1 MKLTNKQALDAYNE
15 IVEAFVKSEPLPVN
29 AVNLLVYSIQDLQ
42 VRDYLLGHAP
52 ITFGAEGAIKFVT
65 EILPLVEEGHRSPFY
80 TVLSAFYYEAGDS
93 ELAYVSLM
101 QAQLL
106 DPEYSLAKLL
116 DRVFKAG
123 WSKDAFASM
132 RNELHPKVV
141 ETFKVEEELAI
152 A

>member
-80 TVLSAFYYEAGDS
+80 TVLSAFYYEAGDN

>member
-15 IVEAFVKSEPLPVN
+15 IVEAFVSNEPLPVN
-29 AVNLLVYSIQDLQ
+29 AVNLYVYAIQDLQ

-52 ITFGAEGAIKFVT
+52 MTFGAQGAIDFVT
-65 EILPLVEEGHRSPFY
+65 AILPLVEEGHRAPFY
-80 TVLSAFYYEAGDS
+80 SVLSAFYYEANDK
-93 ELAYVSLM
+93 ELAFVSLM
-101 QAQLL
+101 QSQLL
-106 DPEYSLAKLL
+106 DPNYSLSKLL

-123 WSKDAFASM
+123 WPTESFVSM

-141 ETFKVEEELAI
+141 EEFQVEKELQI